1 MNKIKSP
8 KGLADLEIT
17 RPYASVFSLRPKVEK
32 KSSELMKYV
41 AFPSLPSTDA

>member
-8 KGLADLEIT
+8 KGRADPEMT
-17 RPYASVFSLRPKVEK
+17 RPYASPFSLGPKAEK
-32 KSSELMKYV
+32 KGSELMKYV

>member
-1 MNKIKSP
+1 MSKIKSP

-17 RPYASVFSLRPKVEK
+17 RPCASLRAKVEK
-32 KSSELMKYV
+32 KGSELMKYV